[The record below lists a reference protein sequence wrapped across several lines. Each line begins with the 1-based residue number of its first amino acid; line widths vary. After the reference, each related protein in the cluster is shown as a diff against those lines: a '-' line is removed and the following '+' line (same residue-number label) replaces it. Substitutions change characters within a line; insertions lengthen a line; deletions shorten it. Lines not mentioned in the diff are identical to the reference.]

1 MKKITFVI
9 TDLSNGGAERVVSI
23 LANYFDSKKYTVKI
37 LALSSNEIS
46 YPLNENI
53 QFKYLDV
60 SKSYI
65 LKPFKRVFTLR
76 KELNDTD
83 VIISFLWFVN
93 VYTLAANFFR
103 KRKVIISDRSDPAN
117 ELNGNRIF
125 ELIRNLF
132 YHLPNK
138 IVFQTP
144 DAKRYYSKSIQKKG
158 IIIPN
163 PISPNLPKWNSKNNS
178 KTIISICRL
187 AEQKNIKMTIDAFA
201 KFTKR
206 FPDYK
211 LVIYG
216 EGPLR
221 FELQNYI
228 SMLELSGSVF
238 LPGYV
243 NNITEKLIN
252 SSIYVSSSNYE
263 GISNS
268 MLEALGVGVPTI
280 VTDCP
285 VGGAKMFVR
294 NNHNGIL
301 ITVGDTE
308 QLYDGLIKL
317 ASEKKY
323 ANYLSVNAQSI
334 NIELEQS
341 KVCEEWNKLLL

>member
-1 MKKITFVI
+1 MKRIAFVI

-37 LALSSNEIS
+37 LALNSNEIS
-46 YPLNENI
+46 YPLNTNI

-60 SKSYI
+60 NKNNL
-65 LKPFKRVFTLR
+65 LKPFKRISALR
-76 KELNDTD
+76 KELNDAD
-83 VIISFLWFVN
+83 LVISFLWFIN
-93 VYTLAANFFR
+93 VYTLAANFF
-103 KRKVIISDRSDPAN
+103 KKKKVIISDRSDPAN

-125 ELIRNLF
+125 EIIRNFF
-132 YHLPNK
+132 YRLPNK

-144 DAKRYYSKSIQKKG
+144 DAKKYYSKFIQQKG
-158 IIIPN
+158 VIIPN
-163 PISPNLPKWNSKNNS
+163 PISPNLPKWNSKNDS

-187 AEQKNIKMTIDAFA
+187 AEQKNLKMTIDAFA
-201 KFTKR
+201 KFTEK
-206 FPDYK
+206 FPNYK

-221 FELQNYI
+221 SELENYI
-228 SMLELSGSVF
+228 SKLGLSDKIS

-243 NNITEKLIN
+243 NNITDKLVN

-285 VGGAKMFVR
+285 VGGARMFVR
-294 NNHNGIL
+294 NNNNGIL
-301 ITVGDTE
+301 VNVGDME
-308 QLYDGLIKL
+308 QLYEGLIKL
-317 ASEKKY
+317 ASDEKF
-323 ANYLSVNAQSI
+323 ANYLSVNARDI
-334 NIELEQS
+334 NIELDQSEICEQ
-341 KVCEEWNKLLL
+341 WNKLLL